1 MNQEDSMHLN
11 FRRALRLLCIPAA
24 AFGFALLAA
33 GEAPPH
39 FAGSYQLTSVV
50 VDGSQVHFTLKF
62 TLLNPNDADVK
73 SGILVLMDSQPNG
86 LMIGEI
92 ATIASLTHLG
102 QTSVVKSFTVST
114 TEYARWREG
123 HQPRFDF
130 LVPATGGAIDV
141 HVQARPVAQPVQT
154 TK

>member
-1 MNQEDSMHLN
+1 MHLN
-11 FRRALRLLCIPAA
+11 FRRALRLLCIPTAA
-24 AFGFALLAA
+24 LGLTQLAVS
-33 GEAPPH
+33 EPQPH

-62 TLLNPNDADVK
+62 TLLNPNNADVK
-73 SGILVLMDSQPNG
+73 GGILVLMDSQPNG

-102 QTSVVKSFTVST
+102 QTSVVNSFTVSAA
-114 TEYARWREG
+114 EYARWREG

-130 LVPATGGAIDV
+130 LVPANGGAIDV
-141 HVQARPVAQPVQT
+141 HVQARPIAQPVQT
-154 TK
+154 TN

>member
-1 MNQEDSMHLN
+1 MHLN

-24 AFGFALLAA
+24 AFGLTLLA
-33 GEAPPH
+33 GSEPQPH
-39 FAGSYQLTSVV
+39 FAGSYQLTNVV
-50 VDGSQVHFTLKF
+50 VNGSQVNLTLKF

-73 SGILVLMDSQPNG
+73 GGILVLMDSQPNG

-102 QTSVVKSFTVST
+102 QTSLVKSFTVST
-114 TEYARWREG
+114 AEYARWQEG

-141 HVQARPVAQPVQT
+141 HVQARPVVQPVQT